1 MSDAEQKPKDFAKGI
16 SNETL
21 CQYFYVM
28 FLIIA
33 TLVGLVIL
41 ADIYF
46 LWRRPGQLV
55 SVLLRHA
62 GEAPEHPA
70 AFERLVPVLEESL
83 GAVHVVE
90 AEGTGPL
97 AQLLDLAY
105 LGDLVSLE
113 LALQEGLDPGPAPAL
128 GTLVP

>member
-1 MSDAEQKPKDFAKGI
+1 MSDTEQKPKDFAKGI

-55 SVLLRHA
+55 SVLLRTLPTSA
-62 GEAPEHPA
+62 LAI
-70 AFERLVPVLEESL
+70 VNSL
-83 GAVHVVE
+83 F
-90 AEGTGPL
+90 L
-97 AQLLDLAY
+97 YLLCSR
-105 LGDLVSLE
+105 SL
-113 LALQEGLDPGPAPAL
+113 LK
-128 GTLVP
+128 